1 MAHEVETMMYTNE
14 VPWHGLG
21 RYVGDEPIRSRD
33 AIIQAGLNWE
43 VELRDLNFESK
54 DGLIGGSV
62 PAHKAVVRVDPHVD
76 YDSKILGVVGN
87 RYQPIQNVEAF
98 EFMDSLVD
106 DGSMRYHTA
115 GSLRDGRNVWLLGK
129 TGSFDVVPGDQV
141 DKYLLL
147 WNSHD
152 GSSALK
158 CLFTSVRVVCANTA
172 RVALANGNMDGIKI
186 HHTANIMNN
195 LHQAKEV
202 LGFAN
207 TSFDIFEQN
216 SKNLTTK
223 QMNTQSLEKFVT
235 HLFPD
240 PKEDV
245 KSYAAKKARDQ
256 VTRLFEEGKGNDMVG
271 VKGTHWAAFN
281 AVTEYSNF
289 HKNVRGEHKQERRF
303 ETTMLGSGVH
313 LIQKAQ
319 YFLNAA

>member
-1 MAHEVETMMYTNE
+1 MTHEVETMMYTNE

-21 RYVGDEPIRSRD
+21 QYVGDEPLRSRD
-33 AIIQAGLNWE
+33 AIIKAGLDWN
-43 VELRDLNFESK
+43 VELQELYAG
-54 DGLIGGSV
+54 DGTEENLIGV
-62 PAHKAVVRVDPHVD
+62 PLHKAIVRPADN
-76 YDSKILGVVGN
+76 SILGVVGN
-87 RYQPIQNVEAF
+87 RYQPVQNVEAF
-98 EFMDSLVD
+98 EFMDNLVN

-115 GSLRDGRNVWLLGK
+115 GSLRGGRNVWLLGQ

-172 RVALANGNMDGIKI
+172 RVALANGSMDGIKI

-207 TSFDIFEQN
+207 ASFDIFEQN
-216 SKNLTTK
+216 SKNLTTR
-223 QMNTQSLEKFVT
+223 QMNTQSLERFVT
-235 HLFPD
+235 HLFPY

-245 KSYAAKKARDQ
+245 KSYAAEKARDQ

-271 VKGTHWAAFN
+271 VKGTRWAAFN

-289 HKNVRGEHKQERRF
+289 HKNMRGEHKQERRF
-303 ETTMLGSGVH
+303 EATMIGSGVH
-313 LIQKAQ
+313 LIQRAQ
-319 YFLNAA
+319 YMLNAA